1 MRRRLAVAVLLAA
14 LTFVGAF
21 AYRAQ
26 AQQPA
31 APAAAPVQPPGPVH
45 VITFVDITPNNKDN
59 GTELCKQYIA
69 DSRKDAGVTRAEL
82 LVQTNR
88 PNHMVMDI
96 VFQNEAAYE
105 KNQGSQRTKDF
116 KNKLIPI
123 IGAPLDERPHYALQ

>member
-1 MRRRLAVAVLLAA
+1 MRRRLAVGVLLAA
-14 LTFVGAF
+14 VALAGTFAQRV
-21 AYRAQ
+21 Q

-59 GTELCKQYIA
+59 GTALCKQYIA
-69 DSRKDAGVTRAEL
+69 DMRKDAGVTRAEL

-105 KNQGSQRTKDF
+105 KNQGSQLTKDF

-123 IGAPLDERPHYALQ
+123 IGAPFDERSHYVAQ

>member
-1 MRRRLAVAVLLAA
+1 MRRRLAVGILLAA
-14 LTFVGAF
+14 LALAGTS
-21 AYRAQ
+21 AYRTQ

-31 APAAAPVQPPGPVH
+31 APAAGPVQPAGPVH

-59 GTELCKQYIA
+59 GTTLCKQYIA
-69 DSRKDAGVTRAEL
+69 DMRKDAGVTRAEL

-88 PNHMVMDI
+88 PNHMMMDI

-105 KNQGSQRTKDF
+105 KNQGSQLTKDF
-116 KNKLIPI
+116 KNKLVPI